1 MKKAAVATTA
11 ARGTAVSRSRITAVQ
26 SVYIAADENRHH
38 HPSQGPRRAILGA
51 IVMAALAL
59 PLLPNR
65 PLLAGVQFDDC
76 QPTPEGGVTCDTQPT
91 GNTRLDAIDARFGL
105 FNEAS
110 PGWKEFAPF
119 EGDDDLFGG
128 NET

>member
-1 MKKAAVATTA
+1 MV
-11 ARGTAVSRSRITAVQ
+11 
-26 SVYIAADENRHH
+26 
-38 HPSQGPRRAILGA
+38 GA
-51 IVMAALAL
+51 IVMAVLAL
-59 PLLPNR
+59 PLLPNL
-65 PLLAGVQFDDC
+65 PLLADPLWAGVVFDDC
-76 QPTPEGGVTCDTQPT
+76 QPTPEGGVTCDTRPT

-110 PGWKEFAPF
+110 PGWNEFAPF